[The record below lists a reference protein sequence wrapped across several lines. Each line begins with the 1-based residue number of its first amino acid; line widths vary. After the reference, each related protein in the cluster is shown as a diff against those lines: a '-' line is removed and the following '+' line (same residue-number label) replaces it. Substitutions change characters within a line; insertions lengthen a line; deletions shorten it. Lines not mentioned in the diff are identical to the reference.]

1 MTKEDCMEKDEMD
14 SLFEG
19 MVLFNPSA
27 DVGHHAQLSTIADAD
42 ASASSP
48 SQVSNEPLDEN
59 LFSDLTLMTPS
70 QSLLLD
76 EEEDETQPPSDLALV
91 SRQNSSRRR
100 KKAGLRIGYGRDRDY
115 ADHLPQSSHT
125 HLNSHSDISSVLA
138 AIQDKEANQEQK
150 FEQEAEESRD
160 EEKNISSITTAK
172 EQDSSTE
179 KLNNGTDSLNYP
191 NKKLNLSSATPISS
205 TLDDDEYMDAGH
217 LKVKANPV
225 ELKFDQIRATI
236 ADKLKLAQEA
246 VISVSAL
253 RKESIR
259 RRREAV
265 EEFNGA
271 STHHRDLE
279 KKLDEACEA
288 EDFETAERVSENLA
302 SAEKEKEQSV
312 ILLRDAE
319 TYCDVIDTKMQDVL
333 VSLIQA
339 EEECVYLLRRFSERD
354 WEREERGERD
364 LEREERGDRERA
376 ESGREEAASNADS
389 ILMDAETISSKDGAE
404 WLSSVEAIEV
414 SKFELEIQSQLVHGA
429 KSVLN
434 ESIDHSVEDDRRE
447 IDVLCKRKEVLAEEL
462 RELLAFVKE
471 KEAEIAENDALI
483 QKVEHRIDGVVSC
496 FKEVQES
503 IYNNYD
509 KLQSHLSELM
519 AENDV
524 LLKRKKDI
532 DSYLSQQ
539 ESRGEK
545 IKNLSR
551 ISADEANMYEEVVG
565 LRKSLAVFISKS
577 KAYRLNLAKSEER
590 ISEEVQILK
599 QDFFAARASLQVL
612 SSTKSSIQQEVES
625 CKQRLLFIDR
635 RLPELE
641 AEKKVAAATRN
652 FKEAARLSAE
662 AKALCI
668 EKEEI
673 QRKMDSTESELKKLE
688 EEICHTI
695 DRMQETEVQISS
707 KEKELAMARFRRLI
721 LIARE
726 ARAERSAA
734 LELGDHEE
742 AESLMAE
749 ADAAEVEA
757 RKLQPI
763 YNFNEEAIENL
774 PEVFISAE
782 LVSTLG
788 NKQLAE
794 LAASAN
800 IAAS

>member
-27 DVGHHAQLSTIADAD
+27 DVGHHTQLSTIADAD

-70 QSLLLD
+70 RSLLLD
-76 EEEDETQPPSDLALV
+76 EEDDETQPPSDLPLV

-115 ADHLPQSSHT
+115 ADHRPQSSHT
-125 HLNSHSDISSVLA
+125 DLNSHSDISSVLA

-150 FEQEAEESRD
+150 FEQEAEESKD
-160 EEKNISSITTAK
+160 EEKSISSITTAK

-205 TLDDDEYMDAGH
+205 TLDDDEYMDAVH
-217 LKVKANPV
+217 LNVKANPV
-225 ELKFDQIRATI
+225 ELKFDQIRTTI

-271 STHHRDLE
+271 STRHRDLE

-302 SAEKEKEQSV
+302 SAETEKEQSV

-319 TYCDVIDTKMQDVL
+319 TYCDAIDTKMQEVL
-333 VSLIQA
+333 ESLIQA
-339 EEECVYLLRRFSERD
+339 EEECVYLLRRFS
-354 WEREERGERD
+354 
-364 LEREERGDRERA
+364 
-376 ESGREEAASNADS
+376 EEAASNADS

-509 KLQSHLSELM
+509 KLQSRLSELM

-551 ISADEANMYEEVVG
+551 ISADEASMYEEVVG

-577 KAYRLNLAKSEER
+577 KAYKLNLAKSEER

-707 KEKELAMARFRRLI
+707 KEKELAMARFQRLI

>member
-27 DVGHHAQLSTIADAD
+27 DVGHHAQLSTIADADADADAD

-217 LKVKANPV
+217 LNVIANPV

-339 EEECVYLLRRFSERD
+339 EEECVYLLRRFS
-354 WEREERGERD
+354 
-364 LEREERGDRERA
+364 
-376 ESGREEAASNADS
+376 EEAASNADS

-551 ISADEANMYEEVVG
+551 ISADEANVYEEVVG

-707 KEKELAMARFRRLI
+707 KEKELAMARFQRLI